1 MTTSES
7 DAYHRPVLA
16 AEVVGLLVTDREGAY
31 LDLTAGGGGHLKALA
46 ETIGAR
52 GRLYGIDKD
61 PEAVAQAARTLQV
74 YTQFRTIVQS
84 AFADVTR
91 MVERFPDRVFDGVLL
106 DLGVSSHQIDQAHRG
121 FSFRYEGPLDMRF
134 DPSAGPSAANLINSL
149 DEKRIESI
157 LRDFGEERQSVR
169 IAKAIVRERRKQ
181 MILTTQQLA
190 DIVRHEILPPHQT
203 KSLARVFQA
212 FRIAVNRELEQ
223 LADVLPAALSI
234 LKPGGRL
241 AIISYHS
248 LEDRTVKRFFQARSR
263 RGCTCPPEF
272 PVCVCG
278 QNPQL
283 KLITRKPVTAGVDE
297 RRDNP
302 RSRSAKLR
310 VAEKL

>member
-1 MTTSES
+1 MTTNEP

-16 AEVVGLLVTDREGAY
+16 AEVVGLIVTDWEGTY
-31 LDLTAGGGGHLKALA
+31 LDLTAGGGGHLKAIAASLG
-46 ETIGAR
+46 TR

-61 PEAVAQAARTLQV
+61 PEAVAQATKVLRPLP
-74 YTQFRTIVQS
+74 QFRTIVQS
-84 AFADVTR
+84 AFGDLAAVVDKL
-91 MVERFPDRVFDGVLL
+91 PDRIFNGVLL
-106 DLGVSSHQIDQAHRG
+106 DLGVSSHQIDEARRG

-134 DPSAGPSAANLINSL
+134 DPSAGPSAADLINSL
-149 DEKRIESI
+149 DEKRIIGI

-190 DIVRHEILPPHQT
+190 DIVRNEILPPYQT

-212 FRIAVNRELEQ
+212 FRIAVNHELEQ
-223 LADVLPAALSI
+223 LESVLPTALSI
-234 LKPGGRL
+234 LSPGGRM
-241 AIISYHS
+241 AVISYHS
-248 LEDRTVKRFFQARSR
+248 LEDRVVKRFFQTRSH
-263 RGCTCPPEF
+263 RGCICPPEL

-278 QNPQL
+278 QKPQM
-283 KLITRKPVTAGVDE
+283 KLITKKPVTANAEE

-310 VAEKL
+310 AAEKL